1 MMIMPIHTESNNK
14 IEPYEY
20 REQDKRGRRYLKED
34 KEHPEHPDNQPPTNR
49 IVVILTA
56 IGILI
61 WWVVVILILFKY
73 IFEPIFNFFLW

>member
-1 MMIMPIHTESNNK
+1 MMMIMPVHTESNNK

-49 IVVILTA
+49 IVIILTA
-56 IGILI
+56 LGILI
-61 WWVVVILILFKY
+61 
-73 IFEPIFNFFLW
+73 

>member
-1 MMIMPIHTESNNK
+1 MHTESNNK

-34 KEHPEHPDNQPPTNR
+34 KEHPDNQPPTNR

-61 WWVVVILILFKY
+61 WWVVILFKY